1 MPSSPPNMSVDV
13 DPHSAFELE
22 SEFEPMGD
30 QPNAIRELVD
40 GLRRGDAH
48 QTLLGAT
55 GTGKSLGY
63 HDPVYVSE
71 NERDGGAPRVR
82 EIGAFVDEQ
91 LRSRGADVVHD
102 ATETEEVVLPD
113 GSWSTLAFDP
123 DTGTSRHQP
132 IRAVIRHAAPNV
144 MYRVTTGCGRV
155 AKMTGDHNLWVL
167 RDGRMQLIE
176 TADAQPTDALPIPA
190 TMDRPAPSSASVF
203 VDLLDVLRDSGLHV
217 KAAPLLRAFLERE
230 GVAALAGP
238 LRAAGIQQPYS
249 KIASIRGRTHGDGGL
264 TPRVAASVLA
274 ATDRLGGTWMPSDVE
289 IGGKRAAH
297 RLPGRLELTPDV
309 LRLFGYYVAEGH
321 ASDRY
326 LVLANRSPAV
336 RRQIEAALRHLN
348 LPFHERPSS
357 DIQIGSKA
365 LTELLREECG
375 SVSRE
380 KRLPSF
386 WPELSDADLCTL
398 LRAYFDGDG
407 TVSRARA
414 VTATTAS
421 SALASDLAY
430 ALLRFG
436 IHARL
441 RTTTKRATNSNHAGG
456 EYTMLTISG
465 QSDLRTFDQYI
476 GFDIEAKQRRL
487 NRQIGGTEN
496 TNTDLVP
503 IHGRMLRRLRRA
515 VGLSASALGARCDR
529 SRSAVQFYE
538 TGKRQ
543 PPRSVLRCMLDAV
556 RDEATA
562 TGLTGEARDAW
573 ASLDRLCHVRWT
585 PIASV
590 EAVDYEH
597 PYVYDLSVPGPETF
611 LAGTGGMFVHN
622 TFSVANVIEEINR
635 PTLVM
640 SHNKTLAA
648 QLYGELK
655 QFFPSNAVEYFIS
668 YYDYYQ
674 PESYIVPSDTYIEK
688 DVAINDRIERLRL
701 RATSELVSGRDDVL
715 VVASVSCIY
724 GLGSPQ
730 EFKKE
735 IIQVQPGMEIERND
749 LLRRFIDL
757 FYQRNDVEFQPG
769 TFRVRGDVVDLFPA
783 YFEERAFRI
792 EFWGDEIDRISIFDA
807 TSGKE
812 IQELDEH
819 LTIYPA
825 QIFVTPQDRLSRA
838 IDDIK
843 EELRWR
849 LAVLREE
856 GKLVEAQRLEQRTQ
870 FDIEMMQEVGYCSGI
885 ENYSRHLTGRNPGD
899 RPYCLLDYFP
909 DDFLLV
915 VDESHVTIPQ
925 VRAMYNGDRAR
936 KLKLVEHGFRL
947 PSALDNRPLTFEEF
961 EEMTPQTI
969 YMSATPADYELEQS
983 GGVFV
988 EQVVR
993 PTGIPDPEID
1003 IRPTANQ
1010 VDDLMEEIRARAE
1023 KGERVLVTTLTK
1035 RMTEDLADYLDSYGV
1050 RVRWMHSDIDALER
1064 VDIIRGLR
1072 LGEYDVLVGVNL
1084 LREGLDLP
1092 EVSLVA
1098 ILDADKEGFLRSE
1111 RSLIQTAGRAARN
1124 VDGQVILYADE
1135 ITDSMRRMM
1144 DETERR
1150 REIQLEYN
1158 EENDI
1163 TPEPIRKSTD
1173 QIRMGTAIADEKKE
1187 DRPSKQRQHY
1197 GGPEQLSSKVA
1208 DPVVKYL
1215 DDDQKRDLVE
1225 QMRNEMQEAAENL
1238 DFERAAE
1245 LRDSIE
1251 DLEEQLSESDGSGQ
1265 VASNKASGK

>member
-22 SEFEPMGD
+22 SDFEPMGD

-55 GTGKSLGY
+55 GTGK
-63 HDPVYVSE
+63 
-71 NERDGGAPRVR
+71 
-82 EIGAFVDEQ
+82 
-91 LRSRGADVVHD
+91 
-102 ATETEEVVLPD
+102 
-113 GSWSTLAFDP
+113 
-123 DTGTSRHQP
+123 
-132 IRAVIRHAAPNV
+132 
-144 MYRVTTGCGRV
+144 
-155 AKMTGDHNLWVL
+155 
-167 RDGRMQLIE
+167 
-176 TADAQPTDALPIPA
+176 
-190 TMDRPAPSSASVF
+190 
-203 VDLLDVLRDSGLHV
+203 
-217 KAAPLLRAFLERE
+217 
-230 GVAALAGP
+230 
-238 LRAAGIQQPYS
+238 
-249 KIASIRGRTHGDGGL
+249 
-264 TPRVAASVLA
+264 
-274 ATDRLGGTWMPSDVE
+274 
-289 IGGKRAAH
+289 
-297 RLPGRLELTPDV
+297 
-309 LRLFGYYVAEGH
+309 
-321 ASDRY
+321 
-326 LVLANRSPAV
+326 
-336 RRQIEAALRHLN
+336 
-348 LPFHERPSS
+348 
-357 DIQIGSKA
+357 
-365 LTELLREECG
+365 
-375 SVSRE
+375 
-380 KRLPSF
+380 
-386 WPELSDADLCTL
+386 
-398 LRAYFDGDG
+398 
-407 TVSRARA
+407 
-414 VTATTAS
+414 
-421 SALASDLAY
+421 
-430 ALLRFG
+430 
-436 IHARL
+436 
-441 RTTTKRATNSNHAGG
+441 
-456 EYTMLTISG
+456 
-465 QSDLRTFDQYI
+465 
-476 GFDIEAKQRRL
+476 
-487 NRQIGGTEN
+487 
-496 TNTDLVP
+496 
-503 IHGRMLRRLRRA
+503 
-515 VGLSASALGARCDR
+515 
-529 SRSAVQFYE
+529 
-538 TGKRQ
+538 
-543 PPRSVLRCMLDAV
+543 
-556 RDEATA
+556 
-562 TGLTGEARDAW
+562 
-573 ASLDRLCHVRWT
+573 
-585 PIASV
+585 
-590 EAVDYEH
+590 
-597 PYVYDLSVPGPETF
+597 
-611 LAGTGGMFVHN
+611 

-655 QFFPSNAVEYFIS
+655 QFFPNNAVEYFIS

-792 EFWGDEIDRISIFDA
+792 EFWGDEIDRISLFEA

-1010 VDDLMEEIRARAE
+1010 VDDLMEEIRKRAE

-1158 EENDI
+1158 EENGI
-1163 TPEPIRKSTD
+1163 TPEPIRKSPD

-1215 DDDQKRDLVE
+1215 DDDQKRDLAE
-1225 QMRNEMQEAAENL
+1225 QMRTEMQEAAENL

-1245 LRDSIE
+1245 LRDSIDE
-1251 DLEEQLSESDGSGQ
+1251 LEEQLAESDGSSQ

>member
-407 TVSRARA
+407 TVSRCRA

>member
-71 NERDGGAPRVR
+71 NERDGAAPRVR